1 MSTSSVITNTLWLD
15 HDAYRVGMT
24 KESIHMTL
32 LRNFL
37 IYSYTLL
44 MMIQLKNDFLIQEP
58 VYKFVI

>member
-1 MSTSSVITNTLWLD
+1 
-15 HDAYRVGMT
+15 MT
-24 KESIHMTL
+24 KESIHMTW

-44 MMIQLKNDFLIQEP
+44 MMIQLKNDLLIQEP